1 MGKTCNAEQWQRRK
15 FWREFFIGRGK
26 WPEVTFIDPLN
37 TYLDAGTTIGKKT
50 TIWPDVYIIGKEQKP
65 VIGSKCEIGPIVV
78 ITDCEVGDDVHIGP
92 EAVIKLCKVGN
103 RVKIPHSCYLAR
115 TMIGEETNIGDGVTT
130 SDFDGFE
137 KYPTTIG
144 ARCFF
149 GTCVDIIAPATIGE
163 ESFIASR
170 TRLSTKAQIPPH
182 SFVFEET
189 RNKRT
194 RIVWKENCSFKLPG
208 YWKWIWTQKP
218 VSPILMQELFDTLQ
232 SRFENY
238 TQWLNT
244 PQPELSEDK
253 PRNLI
258 KKRGE
263 RGVEEVKNLTEETP
277 LLQLISV

>member
-1 MGKTCNAEQWQRRK
+1 
-15 FWREFFIGRGK
+15 
-26 WPEVTFIDPLN
+26 
-37 TYLDAGTTIGKKT
+37 
-50 TIWPDVYIIGKEQKP
+50 
-65 VIGSKCEIGPIVV
+65 
-78 ITDCEVGDDVHIGP
+78 
-92 EAVIKLCKVGN
+92 
-103 RVKIPHSCYLAR
+103 
-115 TMIGEETNIGDGVTT
+115 MIGEETNIGDGVTT

-263 RGVEEVKNLTEETP
+263 GGVEEVKNLTEETP